1 MESLRKVD
9 AFCNIADVKELN
21 SPFLRKRPKGEA
33 PVLASRFHLW
43 NEVRT
48 MLLRGAAKDQH
59 FHTDILIL
67 DLRG

>member
-33 PVLASRFHLW
+33 PVLASRFHL
-43 NEVRT
+43 
-48 MLLRGAAKDQH
+48 
-59 FHTDILIL
+59 
-67 DLRG
+67 